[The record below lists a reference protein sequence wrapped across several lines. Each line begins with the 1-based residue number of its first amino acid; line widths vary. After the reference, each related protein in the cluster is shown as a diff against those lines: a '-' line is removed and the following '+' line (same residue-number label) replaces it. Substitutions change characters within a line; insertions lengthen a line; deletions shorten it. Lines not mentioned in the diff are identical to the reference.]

1 MTPAK
6 EVGGD
11 FYDFFFVDDDHIA
24 LVMAD
29 VAGKGIPAAL
39 FMIVARFQAPHSLTT
54 NCIIE
59 YYFDYCNKKSV
70 PAVTVKNGQPAT
82 PQLIALLNTISIIAI
97 KCPFQPLL
105 EKMASPQPHN

>member
-1 MTPAK
+1 MISGSTQLSIFLLYAS
-6 EVGGD
+6 
-11 FYDFFFVDDDHIA
+11 FR
-24 LVMAD
+24 LN
-29 VAGKGIPAAL
+29 
-39 FMIVARFQAPHSLTT
+39 MIVARFQAPRSPTT

-97 KCPFQPLL
+97 NSPFRRSL
-105 EKMASPQPHN
+105 